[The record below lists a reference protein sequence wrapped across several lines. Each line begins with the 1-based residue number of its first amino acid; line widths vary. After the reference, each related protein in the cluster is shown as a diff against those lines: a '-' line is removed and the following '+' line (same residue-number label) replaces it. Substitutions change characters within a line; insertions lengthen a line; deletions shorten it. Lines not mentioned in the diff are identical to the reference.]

1 MKNRHFTLIELL
13 VVIAII
19 AILAGMLLPALNKA
33 RAKARAISCTSNLKQ
48 VGTLTCLYA
57 DENNGCFGIQKYG
70 TANSWFWAVELWK
83 DAAQIPAMAYCPTW
97 AWLNTTKNR
106 GQFTYGI
113 KNASWGDT
121 YEKRYGSDPYVTS
134 GNSSGIVFHKVKNS
148 SEYLFMADSIYFDA
162 AEADT
167 YNCTAYVLYPTGT
180 PKSGIHLVHNDRANL
195 LMMDGHVA
203 AETGAELKTRADGHA
218 NISTLIRKIDATA
231 F

>member
-1 MKNRHFTLIELL
+1 MEKKHFTLIELL

-19 AILAGMLLPALNKA
+19 AILAAMLLPALNKA
-33 RAKARAISCTSNLKQ
+33 RAKAKAVSCTSNMKQ
-48 VGTLTCLYA
+48 LGTLFTLYA

-70 TANSWFWAVELWK
+70 TANSYFWAVELWK
-83 DAAQIPAMAYCPTW
+83 TAADIPSMAYCPTW
-97 AWLNTTKNR
+97 SWLNTTKNR

-121 YEKRYGSDPYVTS
+121 YEKRFGGNPYVSS
-134 GNSSGIVFHKVKNS
+134 GSSSGIVFHRVNNS
-148 SEYLFMADSIYFDA
+148 SEYLFLADSVYFDS

-167 YNCTAYVLYPTGT
+167 YRCSAYVLYPGGT

-195 LMMDGHVA
+195 LMMDGHVT
-203 AETGAELKTRADGHA
+203 AETGAELKTRADGHTDLG
-218 NISTLIRKIDATA
+218 NLIRKIDCSA